1 MGDYAFKFN
10 FFLSAFFFNSFHFL
24 VFVILLSLLRGL
36 MWEVF
41 IVIDNIIKPE
51 YTKFQKFNMFFT
63 KVTNNIEDKG
73 PSDDCK
79 KVTLIKEGE
88 RQQII
93 LSPKYEKNSQLS
105 NSNNLPIIEERWD
118 EGSKNKSTPG
128 KFEFERNQTSLGL
141 NKNSE
146 NINEESFEDPEG
158 KNKLLSNIYVYND
171 TVEPFAFHKKDEG
184 SEEINIRQTI
194 EKEQIKQETKYNERE
209 WVGDE
214 KEIELIHRKI
224 QENLNQTDTL
234 NSGTLQVKT
243 ETKKMSENQ
252 KSWINFYKQKI
263 KQLKYFIHLQEKNKQ
278 KNQSKERKFDENA
291 DFFDGKDQDSM
302 KVLEEFLI
310 NNLEDEGVADNF
322 LPEKNN
328 YPLETLK
335 TMKSEKSVEK
345 KKKTQGVNY
354 GNSKEFLL
362 KKAFLKDFNMEQI
375 QVKKDKLF
383 LLKMH

>member
-1 MGDYAFKFN
+1 
-10 FFLSAFFFNSFHFL
+10 
-24 VFVILLSLLRGL
+24 

>member
-1 MGDYAFKFN
+1 
-10 FFLSAFFFNSFHFL
+10 
-24 VFVILLSLLRGL
+24 

-128 KFEFERNQTSLGL
+128 KFELERNQTSLGL
-141 NKNSE
+141 KKNSE

-224 QENLNQTDTL
+224 
-234 NSGTLQVKT
+234 
-243 ETKKMSENQ
+243 
-252 KSWINFYKQKI
+252 
-263 KQLKYFIHLQEKNKQ
+263 
-278 KNQSKERKFDENA
+278 KE
-291 DFFDGKDQDSM
+291 
-302 KVLEEFLI
+302 I
-310 NNLEDEGVADNF
+310 
-322 LPEKNN
+322 
-328 YPLETLK
+328 
-335 TMKSEKSVEK
+335 
-345 KKKTQGVNY
+345 
-354 GNSKEFLL
+354 
-362 KKAFLKDFNMEQI
+362 
-375 QVKKDKLF
+375 
-383 LLKMH
+383 